1 MWPMRILITD
11 QNFNDDARIEREL
24 IAATGHEL
32 VVTACTGEAD
42 VVEALEEHRPDALL
56 VQFVK
61 VGAEALAHAESVR
74 AIVRYGIGVDNIDI
88 AAAAERGIAVAR
100 VPDYCIDE
108 VADQTIALVL
118 AVERR
123 VVETATGTR
132 TGEWNFRA
140 GGPMRRLQGLS
151 FGLLG
156 FGRIAQA
163 VARRAAPFG
172 VKLLTHD
179 VAVAPE
185 ALERLGVEAVSR
197 DELIER
203 SDILSLHLP
212 LTPETRGIIGA
223 RELALLPQGA
233 TVINTARG
241 GLVDEPSLLAALEGG
256 RLGGAGIDVLEREPP
271 AADDPLRTAPRIV
284 LTPHAA
290 WYSEAAIV
298 ELRTKAVEAA
308 LLLLAGGVPVG
319 QVSP

>member
-1 MWPMRILITD
+1 VGVRILITD
-11 QNFNDDARIEREL
+11 QNFDDDARVEREL
-24 IAATGHEL
+24 IAATDHEL
-32 VVTACTGEAD
+32 VVTACTDEAD
-42 VVEALEEHRPDALL
+42 VIQALEQYRPDLLL

-61 VGAEALAHAESVR
+61 VGAEALAQADTVR

-100 VPDYCIDE
+100 IPDYCIDE
-108 VADQTIALVL
+108 VADQTLALVL

-123 VVETATGTR
+123 VLETANGTR
-132 TGEWNFRA
+132 AGEWNFRA

-163 VARRAAPFG
+163 VALRAGAFG
-172 VKLLTHD
+172 FKLLAHD
-179 VAVAPE
+179 VAVASE
-185 ALERLGVEAVSR
+185 AFERLNVEAVSR
-197 DELIER
+197 DELLAR
-203 SDILSLHLP
+203 SDVLSLHLP
-212 LTPETRGIIGA
+212 LTPETRGTLGA
-223 RELALLPQGA
+223 RELARLPQGA

-241 GLVDEPSLLAALEGG
+241 GLIDEPSLLDALENGH
-256 RLGGAGIDVLEREPP
+256 LGGAGIDVLEREPP
-271 AADDPLRTAPRIV
+271 APGDPLRTAPRIV

-308 LLLLAGGVPVG
+308 LLLLNGGVPVG